1 MLKRHNSALG
11 SAGSIFLML
20 MMISNIAGDDFIHF
34 MGRDIHHLFSTGPL
48 VSFAA
53 GGSIAAGAYFLEDS
67 EGYRGFMGDG
77 FLEDCSKG
85 CDNALGLPLLG
96 ASSLLWAG
104 GAIFDSDNTEET
116 GQMLT
121 EGLLITYGI
130 TGVLKLGIG
139 RERPDGSDSRCFP
152 SGHSAGTACSA
163 AIIWDR
169 YGPEAG
175 IPAVVIAGFTALSR
189 ITLGKHYPSDVIAGA
204 AIGLAAGLAVTKA
217 HSEESP
223 NDPELQ
229 PAVMIHWSTSS
240 GFGVY
245 F

>member
-1 MLKRHNSALG
+1 
-11 SAGSIFLML
+11 
-20 MMISNIAGDDFIHF
+20 MMFSNAAGDDFPHF
-34 MGRDIHHLFSTGPL
+34 MRRGIHNLFSTGPL
-48 VSFAA
+48 ITFAA
-53 GGSIAAGAYFLEDS
+53 GGTVAAGASFLENN

-85 CDNALGLPLLG
+85 CDVAFGLPLL
-96 ASSLLWAG
+96 ACTSILWAG
-104 GAIFDSDNTEET
+104 SAASGSENTEET
-116 GQMLT
+116 GQILT

-130 TGVLKLGIG
+130 TGILKLGTG
-139 RERPDGSDSRCFP
+139 RERPDGSNSRSFP

-163 AIIWDR
+163 FIIWDR

-189 ITLGKHYPSDVIAGA
+189 ITLRKHYPSDVIAGV
-204 AIGLAAGLAVTKA
+204 AIGIAAGLAVTKA
-217 HSEESP
+217 HNEDNP
-223 NDPELQ
+223 DDPGLQ
-229 PAVMIHWSTSS
+229 PALMVHWSTSN

>member
-1 MLKRHNSALG
+1 MRK
-11 SAGSIFLML
+11 
-20 MMISNIAGDDFIHF
+20 
-34 MGRDIHHLFSTGPL
+34 DIHNLFSSSSLITFG
-48 VSFAA
+48 A
-53 GGSIAAGAYFLEDS
+53 GGSIATGFYFLEDRD
-67 EGYRGFMGDG
+67 GYRGFMGDG

-85 CDNALGLPLLG
+85 CDAVFARPLLAG
-96 ASSLLWAG
+96 TSAFWAG
-104 GAIFDSDNTEET
+104 SAAFGSENTEET

-130 TGVLKLGIG
+130 TGILKLGTG
-139 RERPDGSDSRCFP
+139 RERPDGSNSRSFP

-163 AIIWDR
+163 VVIWDR

-175 IPAVVIAGFTALSR
+175 IPAAVIAGFTALSR

-204 AIGLAAGLAVTKA
+204 AIGLAAGFAVTKA
-217 HSEESP
+217 HNEDTQD
-223 NDPELQ
+223 DPGIQ
-229 PAVMIHWSTSS
+229 PVVMVHWGTSS

>member
-1 MLKRHNSALG
+1 MFIMASNS
-11 SAGSIFLML
+11 
-20 MMISNIAGDDFIHF
+20 AGDDFLHL
-34 MGRDIHHLFSTGPL
+34 MGRDIHNLFSPGPL
-48 VSFAA
+48 ITFAS
-53 GGSIAAGAYFLEDS
+53 GGAVAAGAYFLEDS

-77 FLEDCSKG
+77 FLEDCAKG
-85 CDNALGLPLLG
+85 CDVALGLPLLAG
-96 ASSLLWAG
+96 ASILWAG
-104 GAIFDSDNTEET
+104 SAAFGSENTEET

-121 EGLLITYGI
+121 EGLLITYGL
-130 TGVLKLGIG
+130 TGVLKLGTG
-139 RERPDGSDSRCFP
+139 RERPDGSNSRSFP

-163 AIIWDR
+163 FIIWDR

-175 IPAVVIAGFTALSR
+175 IPAAFVAGFTALSR

-217 HSEESP
+217 HNEDSP
-223 NDPELQ
+223 HDPGIQ
-229 PAVMIHWSTSS
+229 PAVMVHWSTSN

>member
-1 MLKRHNSALG
+1 MLKRHDFASG
-11 SAGSIFLML
+11 SVVSIFLLL
-20 MMISNIAGDDFIHF
+20 MVISNTFSDDFLHF
-34 MGRDIHHLFSTGPL
+34 MGRDIHHLFSSGPL
-48 VSFAA
+48 VTIAA
-53 GGSIAAGAYFLEDS
+53 GGSIATGAYFLEDS
-67 EGYRGFMGDG
+67 EGYRGFMDDG

-85 CDNALGLPLLG
+85 CDAVFGLPLLAC
-96 ASSLLWAG
+96 ASILWAG
-104 GAIFDSDNTEET
+104 SAAFGSESTEET

-130 TGVLKLGIG
+130 SGILKLGTG
-139 RERPDGSDSRCFP
+139 RERPDGSNSRSFP

-175 IPAVVIAGFTALSR
+175 IPAIAIAGFTALSR

-204 AIGLAAGLAVTKA
+204 AIGLAAGLAVTNA
-217 HSEESP
+217 HNEDTP
-223 NDPELQ
+223 VDPGIQ
-229 PAVMIHWSTSS
+229 PALMVYWSTSS

>member
-1 MLKRHNSALG
+1 MLKKHNSSSG
-11 SAGSIFLML
+11 TVFLLFLLL
-20 MMISNIAGDDFIHF
+20 MMVSNTAGDDFLRF
-34 MGRDIHHLFSTGPL
+34 MGRDLRDLFSSGPL
-48 VSFAA
+48 ITFAA
-53 GGSIAAGAYFLEDS
+53 GGAVATGAYFVEDR

-85 CDNALGLPLLG
+85 CDTALGLPLLAC
-96 ASSLLWAG
+96 ASALWAG
-104 GAIFDSDNTEET
+104 SAAFGSENTEET

-121 EGLLITYGI
+121 EGLFITYGI
-130 TGVLKLGIG
+130 TGILKLVSG
-139 RERPDGSDSRCFP
+139 RVRPDGSNSRSLP
-152 SGHSAGTACSA
+152 SGHAAGTACSA
-163 AIIWDR
+163 FIIWDR

-175 IPAVVIAGFTALSR
+175 IPAAAIAGFTALSR

-217 HSEESP
+217 HNE
-223 NDPELQ
+223 DPPDDPGIQ
-229 PAVMIHWSTSS
+229 PAVMVHWSTSS